1 MKIREE
7 KRGERVKRIC
17 QSNERR
23 KVHGAKVAQRSEE
36 KKMIALHGEG
46 ESLDCLRVTI
56 IRPLTSVARNDRC
69 RLNGA
74 IPR

>member
-36 KKMIALHGEG
+36 KKN
-46 ESLDCLRVTI
+46 DCSTWRRRKSGLS
-56 IRPLTSVARNDRC
+56 PCNDNQTAYKRC
-69 RLNGA
+69 
-74 IPR
+74 